1 MLEFLNVLQSLL
13 QLRLTCLQ
21 VVMIFL
27 QLLRVFVAFVFSLLR
42 RKPRLLQLIP
52 QLRHL
57 CAKSCLVLLVG
68 LDLSTQSV
76 AFASVLV
83 ERGLKLPTTLNAK
96 EHFATPSFKPLV
108 HRVRQL
114 HGIDAVHGPLLPRL
128 MMLRMLMM
136 ALRAAVA
143 AVAA

>member
-57 CAKSCLVLLVG
+57 CAKSCL
-68 LDLSTQSV
+68 